1 MNDIKVEV
9 RDIRKS
15 FGSIE
20 ALRGASITV
29 KKGEVTAI
37 VGDNGAGKSSLVK
50 CLTGLYTPD
59 SGEILIDG
67 KPVSFSSPK
76 GARAAGI
83 ETVYQDLA
91 LSDQLS
97 VWQNMYMDRELVA
110 GIGPIKFLK
119 RREMRDTAKELVES
133 LAVTVPSVTKSVK
146 RLSGGQRQAVAIA
159 RGVMWAKGMIILDE
173 PTAALGLKETA
184 QVEALIHRVVEAGQ
198 TVLIISHNFEQV
210 KRLSSQVY
218 VMRAGRVISGARTA
232 DVTGE
237 ELVGMVTGAISTVAA
252 SQPILPSSILPPI

>member
-1 MNDIKVEV
+1 MNEVKVEV
-9 RDIRKS
+9 TNLQKS
-15 FGSIE
+15 FGNVQ
-20 ALRGASITV
+20 ALKGASITV
-29 KKGEVTAI
+29 RRGEVTAI
-37 VGDNGAGKSSLVK
+37 VGDNGAGKSTLVK
-50 CLTGLYTPD
+50 CLTGLYSPD
-59 SGEILIDG
+59 GGEILIDG

-76 GARAAGI
+76 GARESGI

-97 VWQNMYMDRELVA
+97 VWQNMYMDRELTR
-110 GIGPIKFLK
+110 GIGPFQFLK
-119 RREMRDTAKELVES
+119 RKEMRQKASELVAD
-133 LAVTVPSVTKSVK
+133 LAVTIPSVTRSVK

-184 QVEALIHRVVEAGQ
+184 QVEALIKRVVDQGQ
-198 TVLIISHNFEQV
+198 TVLVVSHNFEQV

-218 VMRAGRVISGARTA
+218 VMRGGRVVGGTRTA

-237 ELVGMVTGAISTVAA
+237 ELVGMVTGAIDIVAA
-252 SQPILPSSILPPI
+252 